1 MWHCYFE
8 ADRREVF
15 EVTVGLLKPC
25 DGSSQLFAA
34 LQCWIRIKRPNTI
47 VADVVC
53 CLIVLHV
60 RVVSCFHLG
69 KSNIKMNVQYRTLKN
84 YKIKSR
90 NKKTIFIIKTTKT
103 STSHRP
109 WLRLCVGWVSA
120 SRSVCFRCPFV
131 LLLTSNWKNA
141 HAPKATF
148 SFPYE
153 LSEQIQMVKMLQ
165 NLMRV
170 MPVEHNGRLS
180 GLIVSISHRWTPDR
194 VRKIKSGLSL
204 LAKCGKHQEN
214 TQGNMCCCSD
224 LEGRIQVGVWR
235 LCHNLRMM
243 WKKSNQSCTT
253 TGHI

>member
-1 MWHCYFE
+1 M
-8 ADRREVF
+8 
-15 EVTVGLLKPC
+15 
-25 DGSSQLFAA
+25 
-34 LQCWIRIKRPNTI
+34 
-47 VADVVC
+47 
-53 CLIVLHV
+53 
-60 RVVSCFHLG
+60 
-69 KSNIKMNVQYRTLKN
+69 
-84 YKIKSR
+84 
-90 NKKTIFIIKTTKT
+90 
-103 STSHRP
+103 
-109 WLRLCVGWVSA
+109 GWVSA

-153 LSEQIQMVKMLQ
+153 LSEQIQMVQMLQ

-214 TQGNMCCCSD
+214 TQGNMCCCFSD

-243 WKKSNQSCTT
+243 WEKKQSKLHHNRTHLDCWRVLFCRMHYLHHYFACFHQHVMFILFPLVPLS
-253 TGHI
+253 GRCKQKLRFHSP